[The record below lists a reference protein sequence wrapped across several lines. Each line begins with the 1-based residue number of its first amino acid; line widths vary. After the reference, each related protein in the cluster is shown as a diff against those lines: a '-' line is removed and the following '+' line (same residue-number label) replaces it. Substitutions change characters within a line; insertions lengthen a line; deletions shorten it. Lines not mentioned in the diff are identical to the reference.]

1 MAAWLSWLW
10 LAPEAMEVR
19 RPKKATF
26 RRYGL
31 SPKEWQAILDSQGG
45 ACFICQRVPKTGRLC
60 VDHEHAPGWEKMPA
74 EKRKLFV
81 RGLLCWVC
89 NSYYAARG
97 ITVAKAARLTEY
109 LKLYEQRKTN
119 VKERQAA

>member
-1 MAAWLSWLW
+1 MT
-10 LAPEAMEVR
+10 VTV
-19 RPKKATF
+19 PKPATF

-31 SPKEWQAILDSQGG
+31 SRMEWQAILNGQNGT
-45 ACFICQRVPKTGRLC
+45 CFICQRVPKTGRLC
-60 VDHEHAPGWEKMPA
+60 VDHEHAPGWSKMPA

-97 ITVAKAARLTEY
+97 ITVEKAARLTEY
-109 LKLYEQRKTN
+109 LKRYEQRKAQN
-119 VKERQAA
+119 GKDKAAA